1 MVAFCTPYTPSMF
14 ARVGS
19 KPPLPAK
26 TDVHYIDD
34 VITFLRHSETKSALQ
49 SGHLDPDEYPH
60 DMAAAIEAAKDL
72 PPDRFEMGSTSP
84 PPNDADDSRQVSS
97 KTKLKL
103 LPLCFFIFINYIC
116 TPVEYT
122 YINTMDHYPTGIH
135 QCA

>member
-34 VITFLRHSETKSALQ
+34 VIAFLRYSETKSALQ

-72 PPDRFEMGSTSP
+72 PPDRFEMGRTSP
-84 PPNDADDSRQVSS
+84 PPNDADDSRQVS
-97 KTKLKL
+97 
-103 LPLCFFIFINYIC
+103 
-116 TPVEYT
+116 TPE
-122 YINTMDHYPTGIH
+122 
-135 QCA
+135 